1 MHGHRIA
8 ARDIA
13 PSRCQLTL
21 INFCGRKNLM
31 SENPKKSEEPFD
43 HLVRALQEGEAWR
56 ISQCIQDI
64 DHRLLDCRKSLE
76 EYSRLRSTLRTI
88 NNKLSRL
95 GAEPLKVADELA
107 TQDLSEIIKSRLDHF
122 KSSGKI

>member
-1 MHGHRIA
+1 
-8 ARDIA
+8 
-13 PSRCQLTL
+13 
-21 INFCGRKNLM
+21 M
-31 SENPKKSEEPFD
+31 SEDSKTSEEPFN
-43 HLVRALQEGEAWR
+43 HLLRALQEGEAWR

-107 TQDLSEIIKSRLDHF
+107 TQDLNEIIKRRLDHF
-122 KSSGKI
+122 KSTGKI

>member
-1 MHGHRIA
+1 
-8 ARDIA
+8 
-13 PSRCQLTL
+13 
-21 INFCGRKNLM
+21 M
-31 SENPKKSEEPFD
+31 SEKSTKLEEPFH
-43 HLVRALQEGEAWR
+43 HLLRALQEGEAWR
-56 ISQCIQDI
+56 ISQTIQDI

-107 TQDLSEIIKSRLDHF
+107 TQDLSEIIKSRIDHF
-122 KSSGKI
+122 KSSGKL